1 MKSSVRLDKIEDR
14 ISSGLQLRIS
24 LATSESKQPNV
35 GLSKAVGPFPVP
47 LNYKRLR
54 RSCTRFS
61 TIMNV
66 TQVFSHEV
74 TSVVDVARNYML
86 TRRTPLPLL
95 SRE

>member
-24 LATSESKQPNV
+24 LATSESKQQNV
-35 GLSKAVGPFPVP
+35 GLSKAAGPFPVP

-54 RSCTRFS
+54 RSYTGFS

-86 TRRTPLPLL
+86 TRQTPLPLL